1 MTGSTMSTAT
11 DDGLKVLFLVSAH
24 NSLSQRAY
32 IALTELGHDVTVQVV
47 SAAHQMEAAVAVHRP
62 ELIVC
67 PMLKT
72 FIPESIWREHRC
84 LVVHPGP
91 QGDRGPSSLDW
102 SIELGYAEWGVTVLE
117 ASEEGDAGEAGATR
131 KCPPRAVGKS
141 SLYRHEVRRHAI
153 DALLE
158 TMRNVA
164 DPSFTPEPLD
174 YSDPKVTG
182 QLRPLMKQ
190 DVRRLDWSSDSTST
204 VVRKIRA
211 AEGFP
216 GVLDS

>member
-1 MTGSTMSTAT
+1 MSSST
-11 DDGLKVLFLVSAH
+11 DNGLKVLFLVSAH

-47 SAAHQMEAAVAVHRP
+47 SAGHEMEAAVAVHQP

-72 FIPESIWREHRC
+72 FIPESIWRDHKC

-117 ASEEGDAGEAGATR
+117 ASEDADAGDIWATR
-131 KCPPRAVGKS
+131 KFPTRAVGKS
-141 SLYRHEVRRHAI
+141 SKPSTSRLMAAMLSSCQRFTTGRSSASVR
-153 DALLE
+153 
-158 TMRNVA
+158 
-164 DPSFTPEPLD
+164 
-174 YSDPKVTG
+174 
-182 QLRPLMKQ
+182 
-190 DVRRLDWSSDSTST
+190 WSS
-204 VVRKIRA
+204 A
-211 AEGFP
+211 
-216 GVLDS
+216 